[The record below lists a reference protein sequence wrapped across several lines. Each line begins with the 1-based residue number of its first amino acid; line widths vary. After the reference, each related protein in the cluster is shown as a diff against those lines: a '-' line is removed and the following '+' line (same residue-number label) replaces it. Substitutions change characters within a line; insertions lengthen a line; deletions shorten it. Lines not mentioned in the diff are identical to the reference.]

1 MSNGDDKQPSPKLL
15 HLDFSND
22 TWWFSTDVEGWTV
35 GDLSRVRLFDNF
47 RFTPPTSHEDLKV
60 KAGVTVIDVLWA
72 KKGELFLSTVLDAD
86 ASYTTASGASG
97 TLKLNT
103 SLNYQVIKQMRVSF
117 GVTLNGSWDETKGF
131 DGSAQFSNVSLQ
143 LTDKK
148 SKFGVVLQG
157 NF

>member
-1 MSNGDDKQPSPKLL
+1 MGNGDENKQSPRLL
-15 HLDFSND
+15 HLDFAND
-22 TWWFSTDVEGWTV
+22 TWWFSTEVEGWTI

-47 RFTPPTSHEDLKV
+47 RFTPPTSQDDLKV
-60 KAGVTVIDVLWA
+60 KAGVTLVDILWG

-86 ASYTTASGASG
+86 ASYTTASGTSG
-97 TLKLNT
+97 NVKLT
-103 SLNYQVIKQMRVSF
+103 TALNYQVIKQVKISF
-117 GVTLNGSWDETKGF
+117 GVTLNGTWDEVNGF

-157 NF
+157 SF